1 MKRILCPT
9 DFSANSIHA
18 IAYACGIAD
27 QFLADL
33 HVLHV
38 LQDPVFPT
46 FAEPSAVYGL
56 PPDFNER
63 IRASAERALSELPE
77 PAPTGGVEVF
87 RVLRHGTPYAE
98 ILKYARELDIDLIV
112 LGTEGRTGL
121 RHALLGSVAEKIV
134 RTSNCPVLTVRPP
147 SLDSGFTTS

>member
-1 MKRILCPT
+1 M
-9 DFSANSIHA
+9 
-18 IAYACGIAD
+18 
-27 QFLADL
+27 
-33 HVLHV
+33 
-38 LQDPVFPT
+38 
-46 FAEPSAVYGL
+46 
-56 PPDFNER
+56 
-63 IRASAERALSELPE
+63 
-77 PAPTGGVEVF
+77 F